1 MEEFTKNK
9 ETDFRM
15 DIEQFQLISNY
26 CLYVYLKRKKK
37 EIIEDTENR
46 RHRNTAR
53 RN

>member
-1 MEEFTKNK
+1 MEEFTKN
-9 ETDFRM
+9 ETFQDGYRIISV
-15 DIEQFQLISNY
+15 DIQLLFI
-26 CLYVYLKRKKK
+26 CVPLERKKK